1 MRREDN
7 IMGDKVEFMINRV
20 FRYMLFLSSY
30 LPLFIILFLM
40 NINNLVLCLF
50 IWLIMSI
57 TLLTLKL
64 FLEKPLKASPNF
76 PIKLVMINSKGSEA
90 LNYIVT
96 YIIPFISFNS
106 NITNSDGDFNIPT
119 IFAFLVLFLVI
130 GYLYM
135 HNNLY
140 HINPIL
146 SLFYDINIAQCENGE
161 NLIVVS
167 EKGKDVPLNS
177 TIYTRN
183 LSPGAVMFVDDS
195 KSRISYKKVVIFLGS
210 FLVFL
215 ALWNEQ
221 MNDYLFKVIEFINT
235 TIKNLI

>member
-1 MRREDN
+1 
-7 IMGDKVEFMINRV
+7 MGDKVEFVINRV

-40 NINNLVLCLF
+40 NINNLLLCLF
-50 IWLIMSI
+50 IWMII
-57 TLLTLKL
+57 TVTILTLKMYL
-64 FLEKPLKASPNF
+64 DKPLKATPNF
-76 PIKLVMINSKGSEA
+76 PIKLDMVYSKGSEA

-140 HINPIL
+140 HINPVL
-146 SLFYDINIAQCENGE
+146 SLFYDINIAHGENGE

-167 EKGKDVPLNS
+167 EKRKDVPLKT
-177 TIYTRN
+177 TIYTRI

-195 KSRISYKKVVIFLGS
+195 RSRLSFKKVVIFLGS

-215 ALWNEQ
+215 ALWNKE
-221 MNDYLFKVIEFINT
+221 MNGYLFKIIQFTNTFINNH
-235 TIKNLI
+235 I

>member
-1 MRREDN
+1 
-7 IMGDKVEFMINRV
+7 MGAKVEFMINRV
-20 FRYMLFLSSY
+20 FSYMLFLSSY

-40 NINNLVLCLF
+40 NINNLLLCLF
-50 IWLIMSI
+50 IWLIMI
-57 TLLTLKL
+57 VTLLTLKMYL
-64 FLEKPLKASPNF
+64 DKPLKANPNF
-76 PIKLVMINSKGSEA
+76 PIKLDKVNSKGSEA

-106 NITNSDGDFNIPT
+106 NITNSEGDFNIPT

-140 HINPIL
+140 HINPVL
-146 SLFYDINIAQCENGE
+146 SLFYDINIAHGDNGK

-167 EKGKDVPLNS
+167 EKRKDVPLNT
-177 TIYTRN
+177 TIYTRV
-183 LSPGAVMFVDDS
+183 LSPGTVMFVDDS
-195 KSRISYKKVVIFLGS
+195 KSRLSYKKVVIFLRS

-215 ALWNEQ
+215 ALWNEG
-221 MNDYLFKVIEFINT
+221 MNGYLFKIIKFTNTIINNH
-235 TIKNLI
+235 I

>member
-1 MRREDN
+1 
-7 IMGDKVEFMINRV
+7 MGDKVEFMINRV

-40 NINNLVLCLF
+40 NINNLLLCLF
-50 IWLIMSI
+50 IWLIVTV
-57 TLLTLKL
+57 TLLTLKMYL
-64 FLEKPLKASPNF
+64 DKPLKATPNF
-76 PIKLVMINSKGSEA
+76 PIKLDKVNSKGSEA

-146 SLFYDINIAQCENGE
+146 SLFYDINIVKDENGE

-183 LSPGAVMFVDDS
+183 LSPSAVMFVDDS
-195 KSRISYKKVVIFLGS
+195 KSRLSYKKVVIFLGS
-210 FLVFL
+210 FWGFL
-215 ALWNEQ
+215 ALWNEK
-221 MNDYLFKVIEFINT
+221 MNGYLLKIIEFINT
-235 TIKNLI
+235 IINNNI

>member
-1 MRREDN
+1 
-7 IMGDKVEFMINRV
+7 MGDKVEFMINRV

-40 NINNLVLCLF
+40 NINNLLLCLF
-50 IWLIMSI
+50 IWLTMTV
-57 TLLTLKL
+57 TLLTLKMYL
-64 FLEKPLKASPNF
+64 DKPLKASPNF
-76 PIKLVMINSKGSEA
+76 PIKLDKVNSKGSEA

-140 HINPIL
+140 HINPVL
-146 SLFYDINIAQCENGE
+146 SLFYDINIAQGENGE

-167 EKGKDVPLNS
+167 EKRKDVPLNS

-195 KSRISYKKVVIFLGS
+195 KCELSYKKVVIFLGC

-215 ALWNEQ
+215 ALWNEE
-221 MNDYLFKVIEFINT
+221 MNGYLLKIIEFTNTIIN
-235 TIKNLI
+235 NHV